1 MIIQHLGWYTC
12 TSEEKVGVGQRVAAA
27 YSEETV
33 MSKEKTPNLIV
44 FNHIV
49 FVLRYYCCAITE
61 LTL

>member
-1 MIIQHLGWYTC
+1 MIIKRLFWYTY

-49 FVLRYYCCAITE
+49 FFFFIYMIVAP
-61 LTL
+61 